1 MAGNEEGRSLDSAHL
16 LRFGAAIAIL
26 VAVSLAGVALEQR
39 SLELSR
45 QHSLQMFRADRLEQ
59 EASALRL
66 RIEELQTP
74 QRLLEGLGRQGT
86 DPGDATR
93 SASANASGAIR

>member
-1 MAGNEEGRSLDSAHL
+1 MAGNEEGPALDSAHL

-45 QHSLQMFRADRLEQ
+45 QFSLQTFRADRLEQ

-74 QRLLEGLGRQGT
+74 QRLLEAVQN
-86 DPGDATR
+86 PDAVRNAAR
-93 SASANASGAIR
+93 SASTNPRGTIR